1 MSRICEAVPPLC
13 GKAEWGS
20 TSYYKILIVE
30 ALRTFITVLFATAP
44 KVLEIRLFGTFE
56 LWSLALFSGIGVALA
71 VKWFV
76 KISTAHFNPAVTRIF
91 DYRDHAPKNMPLYL
105 IAQTIG
111 AFSAS
116 LIVKYIIGNEA
127 NLGANAINYSYSL
140 SVIFVTEMSVTAFL
154 MAIIFTSVHTKGL
167 KGLGCI
173 ASGAVVGLD
182 IFFFSFI
189 LGSAINPMRYLA
201 PAVLSGY
208 IGDVWFYGTATFLG
222 SAIVA
227 MIYRKMILSNSKK
240 MI

>member
-1 MSRICEAVPPLC
+1 
-13 GKAEWGS
+13 
-20 TSYYKILIVE
+20 
-30 ALRTFITVLFATAP
+30 
-44 KVLEIRLFGTFE
+44 
-56 LWSLALFSGIGVALA
+56 
-71 VKWFV
+71 
-76 KISTAHFNPAVTRIF
+76 
-91 DYRDHAPKNMPLYL
+91 MPLYL